1 MIELHIR
8 PYIQKFLITPLVRR
22 FHEATEITP
31 NHITFVAASVGLC
44 AALALV
50 NGLPWLALALLWL
63 SGYCDMLDGS
73 LARMQ
78 QNSSD
83 LGTVYD
89 IMSDRLVECALI
101 LALVAI
107 HPEQSVM
114 VGMLMLA
121 SVLLCVTSF
130 LVVGIFSDQQSEKSF
145 YYSPGLV
152 ERAEDF
158 IFFTLM
164 IILPQYFTALAVIF
178 CALVF
183 LTTVIR
189 IREFAQQITT

>member
-8 PYIQKFLITPLVRR
+8 PHLQKLFINPLIQR
-22 FHEATEITP
+22 FNDATAITP
-31 NHITFVAASVGLC
+31 NHITFVATGVGLC
-44 AALALV
+44 AALALFH
-50 NGLPWLALALLWL
+50 GLPWLAVVLLWL

-73 LARMQ
+73 LARLQ
-78 QNSSD
+78 QASSE

-89 IMSDRLVECALI
+89 IMSDRFVECALI
-101 LALVAI
+101 LALVAV
-107 HPEQSVM
+107 HPEQRVM

-152 ERAEDF
+152 ERAEAF

-164 IILPQYFTALAVIF
+164 IILPQYFTLLAVLF
-178 CALVF
+178 CALVC

-189 IREFAQQITT
+189 IREFALQVVA